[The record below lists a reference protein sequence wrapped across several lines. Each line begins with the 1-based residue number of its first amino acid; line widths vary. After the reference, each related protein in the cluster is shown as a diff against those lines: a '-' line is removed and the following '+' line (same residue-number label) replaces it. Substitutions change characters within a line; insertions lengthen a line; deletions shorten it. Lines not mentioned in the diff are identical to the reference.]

1 MSGARLGAR
10 AGARAQNHGARVK
23 GIAMSA
29 TAATDA
35 SIDRRVPVSEVDHL
49 SVDPPVTGQAF
60 ACVSFVSPDDVLP
73 IKQGFF
79 LERFLRDVF
88 AQRVETFADAVCESP
103 DSARAFANA
112 LIGDVANISQDF
124 KSYAGREAAA
134 LEAEFAALNPLR
146 LTASG
151 FKVRGCCADLDTAR
165 ARAEALRRDDPT
177 TDVFVA
183 QVGAWCP
190 VNPSAESVG
199 DAVYDETELNT
210 LMAMRKQQDNARA
223 AAFTESTAERI
234 RETRRQGQLGGA
246 AQASSSARAGQA
258 GDADTP

>member
-1 MSGARLGAR
+1 M
-10 AGARAQNHGARVK
+10 K
-23 GIAMSA
+23 DM
-29 TAATDA
+29 ATDA
-35 SIDRRVPVSEVDHL
+35 VTQRIPVGEIDHL
-49 SVDPPVTGQAF
+49 SIDPPLTGQAF

-73 IKQGFF
+73 LKQGFF
-79 LERFLRDVF
+79 LERFVRDVLVP
-88 AQRVETFADAVCESP
+88 RVGTFTDAVCESP
-103 DSARAFANA
+103 ESARAFGDA
-112 LIGDVANISQDF
+112 LKGDLTHIHQDF
-124 KSYAGREAAA
+124 QTYAGREAVA

-151 FKVRGCCADLDTAR
+151 FKVRGCCPDLDTAR

-190 VNPSAESVG
+190 FNPSADSVG

-210 LMAMRKQQDNARA
+210 LMAMRKQQDAARA

-234 RETRRQGQLGGA
+234 QETRRQGQRGRDQRTDEGGDDGA
-246 AQASSSARAGQA
+246 AASAAASTSEAARSDHVDGA
-258 GDADTP
+258 P